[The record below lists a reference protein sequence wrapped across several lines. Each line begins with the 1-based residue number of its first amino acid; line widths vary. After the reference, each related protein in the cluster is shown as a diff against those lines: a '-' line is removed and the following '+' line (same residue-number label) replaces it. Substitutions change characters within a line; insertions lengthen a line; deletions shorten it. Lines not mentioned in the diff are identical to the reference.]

1 MWLTCVKHKCM
12 YILYEWMHSHSSIS
26 GPLAY
31 SKHLAFAIREPNKN
45 TLSYQSVSIIM
56 VSQFF
61 CAWCQSSWHGIFLQ
75 RDFRQEEGKWLGKS
89 GWQDRGGWID
99 GIHGVSSLA
108 IPCHVCKKRM
118 MFKVKKATPK
128 NTWRVLWE
136 VFYMWRFFFTKKRHV
151 EWRVPQKLYQWYL
164 GKWLWWSWKAMSFL
178 TCHIEPNPSGP
189 EEIWERNSTLRLGRL
204 EKVGSWG
211 PWCDQ

>member
-61 CAWCQSSWHGIFLQ
+61 FVPGANPVDMAFFCRETSDRKKEMTWQKWVTRQRWMDRWDPWGVFTGDSMSCLQ
-75 RDFRQEEGKWLGKS
+75 
-89 GWQDRGGWID
+89 
-99 GIHGVSSLA
+99 
-108 IPCHVCKKRM
+108 KRM

-128 NTWRVLWE
+128 NTWRVL
-136 VFYMWRFFFTKKRHV
+136 
-151 EWRVPQKLYQWYL
+151 
-164 GKWLWWSWKAMSFL
+164 
-178 TCHIEPNPSGP
+178 
-189 EEIWERNSTLRLGRL
+189 
-204 EKVGSWG
+204 
-211 PWCDQ
+211 